1 MPLPNSDRSGLQASN
16 AATALVAADWG
27 TSSLRVW
34 ALSSAG
40 SVLAE
45 RRSDE
50 GMARLQPKG
59 FEPVLREHLAAFGLE
74 GKALPVVL
82 CGMVGA
88 RQGWREAGY
97 VDVPARLGALCARAL
112 AVSAAA
118 LDVRILP
125 GLANRQDGRDDVMRG
140 EETQLLGLLQ
150 AEPSLS
156 GLVCL
161 PGTHSKWV
169 RLQDGA
175 VLGFSTAMT
184 GELFAVL
191 SQHSVLRHSLDG
203 AGPSGDPD
211 SPAFLRGVARGLAEP
226 ERLTAMLFGVRAATM
241 LHGTSG
247 TAAADMLSGLLIGAE
262 IAGAGAAPGTPL
274 TLVAGGSLAALY
286 GRALA
291 LAGHAPR
298 VVDAEGAV
306 QRGLWLAAQQLW
318 KGRFA

>member
-1 MPLPNSDRSGLQASN
+1 MPLPNSARSGLQDP
-16 AATALVAADWG
+16 AATAVVAADWG

-40 SVLAE
+40 SVLGE

-50 GMARLQPKG
+50 GMARLQPEG
-59 FEPVLREHLAAFGLE
+59 FEPVLRRHLAVFGLE
-74 GKALPVVL
+74 GEALPVVL

-112 AVSAAA
+112 AVPAAA

-169 RLQDGA
+169 RMQDGE

-203 AGPSGDPD
+203 AGPGGDPD
-211 SPAFLRGVARGLAEP
+211 SPAFLQGVARGLAEP

-241 LHGTSG
+241 LHGTAG

-262 IAGAGAAPGTPL
+262 IAGAGADPGTPL

-291 LAGHAPR
+291 LAGHAAR
-298 VVDAEGAV
+298 VMDAEGAV